1 MKYLEKCYLLLKNE
15 LLDAYIKEKKGVTPE
30 KIEHFRRELN
40 NPKPY
45 ILRGTN
51 AEKAR
56 QEGRPLQYDRLSL
69 YLISSRHLAHWRIDV
84 TVNSYLQ

>member
-1 MKYLEKCYLLLKNE
+1 M
-15 LLDAYIKEKKGVTPE
+15 YIAEKKGVTPE
-30 KIEHFRRELN
+30 KIERFRREIN

-56 QEGRPLQYDRLSL
+56 REGRPLKYDRLCL
-69 YLISSRHLAHWRIDV
+69 FAISIRHLAHWRIDV